1 MKDRAFMLRRL
12 KIIREKKRPCLEPCL
27 KFLLFGMEDEKV
39 GPMSMP
45 LDSESSSEGEGGRP
59 TAKRSRGDT
68 GTLLRTQKN
77 LVEPRTSQGTFGA
90 NGECLVNHTNSF
102 KPG

>member
-1 MKDRAFMLRRL
+1 MLRRL

-27 KFLLFGMEDEKV
+27 KFLLFGTEDEKV
-39 GPMSMP
+39 GPRSMP
-45 LDSESSSEGEGGRP
+45 LDSESSSEEEDGRP
-59 TAKRSRGDT
+59 ATKRSRGDT

-90 NGECLVNHTNSF
+90 NGECFVNHPNPSES
-102 KPG
+102 G